1 MTPALFYVPE
11 AYSTGGAKLMGR
23 NAAGESFL
31 RGFLAHSRSSEF
43 VAVVHEPANGAVFS
57 AAVRAAGRQEPVQVI
72 DWPGIGALA
81 GRGPLF
87 HPDPGLAPYAWQR
100 AMHGHGAWSL
110 TGITHTLSSHW
121 AMDAV
126 VNLLAAPV
134 QPWDAVICTSRAGQ
148 RVVAELL
155 QRQADYLRDRFKAQ
169 QIVLPQLPLIP
180 LGIHTQDFQFSAAQ
194 RIAART
200 SVGADADTLV
210 VLFAG
215 RLSFHAKAHPLAMYQ
230 AIEQAARDLPAG
242 QRILLVEF
250 GQYASE
256 PGARAFAEAAR
267 LACPTVTV
275 RQLDG
280 RQPENRAIAWACADV
295 FCSLADNF
303 QETFGIT
310 PLEAMAAGLPVVVS
324 DWDGYRD
331 TVRDGSD
338 GFRIPTLM
346 PQPGLGRDLAWRHAS
361 GADNFDRYC
370 GHTCAL
376 IAVDVGAAAR
386 AFSRLFASAELRA
399 RMGAAGRQRA
409 CESFDWATIIPRY
422 ESLWESQE
430 ELRKGQAGSV
440 RRLANPCPARMD
452 PFRTFAGYTTQTLTP
467 ATLLALV
474 GSDATTSAQRVA
486 ELRKLAMV
494 GYAERILPSEDEIRW
509 VLARAVTGPRPAA
522 ELVQGIPES
531 RRAAVFRSL
540 AWLTKLGV
548 LTAAE
553 TSPGGGAVPL
563 ETS

>member
-31 RGFLAHSRSSEF
+31 RGYLSHGRSSEF
-43 VAVVHEPANGAVFS
+43 LAVVHEAANGAAFT

-126 VNLLAAPV
+126 VELLTAPV
-134 QPWDAVICTSRAGQ
+134 QQWDAVICTSRAGQ
-148 RVVAELL
+148 RVVADLL
-155 QRQADYLRDRFKAQ
+155 QQQADYLRDRFKAR
-169 QIVLPQLPLIP
+169 QITLPQLPLIP
-180 LGIHTQDFQFSAAQ
+180 LGIHTQDFAFTPAQ
-194 RIAART
+194 RTAARA
-200 SVGADADTLV
+200 SVGADDHTLV

-230 AIEQAARDLPAG
+230 AIEQAVRDLPSG
-242 QRILLVEF
+242 QRIQLVEF
-250 GQYASE
+250 GQFASE

-267 LACPTVTV
+267 LACPTVKV
-275 RQLDG
+275 CQLDG
-280 RQPENRAIAWACADV
+280 RQPENRSIAWACADI

-310 PLEAMAAGLPVVVS
+310 PVEAMAAGLPVVVS

-346 PQPGLGRDLAWRHAS
+346 PQPGLGSDLAWRHAS

-386 AFSRLFASAELRA
+386 AFSLLFASAALRA
-399 RMGAAGRQRA
+399 RMGASGRERA
-409 CESFDWATIIPRY
+409 REAFDWATIIPRY
-422 ESLWESQE
+422 ESLWQSQE
-430 ELRKGQAGSV
+430 ELRIALAGSV
-440 RRLANPCPARMD
+440 IRRPDPWPARKD
-452 PFRTFAGYTTQTLTP
+452 PFRTFAGYATQTLSP
-467 ATLLALV
+467 ATLLKLV
-474 GSDATTSAQRVA
+474 GSDPTNSARRVA

-494 GYAERILPSEDEIRW
+494 GYAERILPSEEEIFW
-509 VLARAVTGPRPAA
+509 VLARALDGPRAAA
-522 ELVQGIPES
+522 ELVQGIGDS
-531 RRAAVFRSL
+531 RRAVVFRSL

-548 LTAAE
+548 LTATETPSGGSAE
-553 TSPGGGAVPL
+553 PLTS
-563 ETS
+563 S

>member
-1 MTPALFYVPE
+1 MTPALFFVPE
-11 AYSTGGAKLMGR
+11 AYSTSGAKLMGR

-31 RGFLAHSRSSEF
+31 RGFLAHGRSSEF
-43 VAVVHEPANGAVFS
+43 IAVVHQLANGAVFT
-57 AAVRAAGRQEPVQVI
+57 ATVRAAGRQEPVRVI

-81 GRGPLF
+81 GCGPLF

-126 VNLLAAPV
+126 VDLLAAPV

-148 RVVAELL
+148 QVVADLL
-155 QRQADYLRDRFKAQ
+155 EQQADYLRDRFKAQ
-169 QIVLPQLPLIP
+169 RITLPQLPLIP
-180 LGIHTQDFQFSAAQ
+180 LGIHTRDFEFSAEQ
-194 RIAART
+194 RKAARIN
-200 SVGADADTLV
+200 VGADGDTLV

-230 AIEQAARDLPAG
+230 ALEMAARGLPSG

-250 GQYASE
+250 GQFASE
-256 PGARAFAEAAR
+256 PGARAFTEAAH
-267 LACPTVTV
+267 LACPTVRI

-280 RQPENRAIAWACADV
+280 RQSENSAIAWACADV

-331 TVRDGSD
+331 TVRDGTD
-338 GFRIPTLM
+338 GFRIQTLI
-346 PQPGLGRDLAWRHAS
+346 PQSGLGGDLAWRHAS

-399 RMGAAGRQRA
+399 TMGAAGRQRA
-409 CESFDWATIIPRY
+409 REAFDWATIIPRY
-422 ESLWESQE
+422 ENLWENQE
-430 ELRKGQAGSV
+430 HLRKA
-440 RRLANPCPARMD
+440 LARSASRSENPWPARMD
-452 PFRTFAGYTTQTLTP
+452 PFRLFASYTTQTLTP

-474 GSDATTSAQRVA
+474 GCDADTSVQRVT
-486 ELRKLAMV
+486 ELNKLAMV
-494 GYAERILPSEDEIRW
+494 RYAEPILPSEEEIRW
-509 VLARAVTGPRPAA
+509 VLSRAAADPRPAA
-522 ELVQGIPES
+522 DLVKGIPET

-540 AWLTKLGV
+540 AWLTKIGV
-548 LTAAE
+548 LTAV
-553 TSPGGGAVPL
+553 SSSSGGGAEPR
-563 ETS
+563 SPS

>member
-1 MTPALFYVPE
+1 MTPAIFYVPE

-31 RGFLAHSRSSEF
+31 RGFLAHSRSSKF
-43 VAVVHEPANGAVFS
+43 IAVVHDAANGAAFS
-57 AAVRAAGRQEPVQVI
+57 DAVRAAGRQEPVQVI
-72 DWPGIGALA
+72 AWPGIVALA

-110 TGITHTLSSHW
+110 SGITHTLSSHW

-126 VNLLAAPV
+126 VDLLTAPV

-148 RVVAELL
+148 RVVADLL
-155 QRQADYLRDRFKAQ
+155 EQQADYLRDRFKAQ
-169 QIVLPQLPLIP
+169 KIILPQLPLIP
-180 LGIHTQDFQFSAAQ
+180 LGIHTQDFQFSVAQ
-194 RIAART
+194 RIAAR
-200 SVGADADTLV
+200 SSIGADSDTLV

-215 RLSFHAKAHPLAMYQ
+215 RLTFHAKAHPLSMYQ
-230 AIEQAARDLPAG
+230 AIEQAARGLPAG
-242 QRILLVEF
+242 KRVLLVEF
-250 GQYASE
+250 GQFASE

-267 LACPTVTV
+267 LACPSVTV
-275 RQLDG
+275 SHLDG
-280 RQPENRAIAWACADV
+280 RQPENRTVAWACADI

-338 GFRIPTLM
+338 GFRIPTLI
-346 PQPGLGRDLAWRHAS
+346 PQPGLGGDLAWRHAS

-370 GHTCAL
+370 GYTCSL
-376 IAVDVGAAAR
+376 IAVDVGAASR
-386 AFSRLFASAELRA
+386 AFSQLFASAELRA
-399 RMGAAGRQRA
+399 CMGASGRQRA
-409 CESFDWATIIPRY
+409 REAFDWATIIPRY

-430 ELRKGQAGSV
+430 ELRSAQAGIVS
-440 RRLANPCPARMD
+440 RLANPWPARMD
-452 PFRTFAGYTTQTLTP
+452 PFRTFAGYTTLTLTP
-467 ATLLALV
+467 TTLLALV
-474 GSDATTSAQRVA
+474 GSDAITCAQRVA

-494 GYAERILPSEDEIRW
+494 RYAEPILPSEAEIQW
-509 VLARAVTGPRPAA
+509 ILDRAVAGPRPAA
-522 ELVQGIPES
+522 ELVQGIHES

-540 AWLTKLGV
+540 AWLTKLGALTV
-548 LTAAE
+548 LETA
-553 TSPGGGAVPL
+553 SGSGSVPL
-563 ETS
+563 SSS

>member
-1 MTPALFYVPE
+1 M
-11 AYSTGGAKLMGR
+11 K
-23 NAAGESFL
+23 
-31 RGFLAHSRSSEF
+31 
-43 VAVVHEPANGAVFS
+43 PANGAAFS

-72 DWPGIGALA
+72 DWPEIGALA

-100 AMHGHGAWSL
+100 ATHGHGAWSL

-121 AMDAV
+121 AMEAV
-126 VNLLAAPV
+126 VDLLAAPL

-155 QRQADYLRDRFKAQ
+155 QQQADYLRDRFKAQ
-169 QIVLPQLPLIP
+169 QIILPQLPLIP
-180 LGIHTQDFQFSAAQ
+180 LGIHTRDFQFTAAQ
-194 RIAART
+194 RTAART

-230 AIEQAARDLPAG
+230 AIEQAAHTLPAG
-242 QRILLVEF
+242 RRILLVEF
-250 GQYASE
+250 GQFASE

-267 LACPTVTV
+267 LACPAVTV
-275 RQLDG
+275 RHLDG

-346 PQPGLGRDLAWRHAS
+346 PQPGLGGDLAWRHAS

-376 IAVDVGAAAR
+376 IAVDVGAAAQ

-409 CESFDWATIIPRY
+409 REAFDWATIIPRY

-430 ELRKGQAGSV
+430 ELRKAQASERQPAGESVAGPHGSLPHLCRLCDADADAGDPAGAGRKRRQCQRATGCRIAQAGHGGLCRADPAERGRDPLGARPRRRRPATRGRAGAGHSRNAPG
-440 RRLANPCPARMD
+440 RRLPLTGLADQARCAD
-452 PFRTFAGYTTQTLTP
+452 
-467 ATLLALV
+467 
-474 GSDATTSAQRVA
+474 
-486 ELRKLAMV
+486 
-494 GYAERILPSEDEIRW
+494 
-509 VLARAVTGPRPAA
+509 
-522 ELVQGIPES
+522 
-531 RRAAVFRSL
+531 
-540 AWLTKLGV
+540 
-548 LTAAE
+548 
-553 TSPGGGAVPL
+553 GGGRIFWRRLRPSHFPEPL
-563 ETS
+563 TRPTWTALSATILCFDWLRCSRGRPMAAASR

>member
-31 RGFLAHSRSSEF
+31 RGFLAHSRSREF
-43 VAVVHEPANGAVFS
+43 IAVVHEAANGAAFG

-72 DWPGIGALA
+72 TWPEIGVLA

-121 AMDAV
+121 AMEAV
-126 VNLLAAPV
+126 VDLLTAPV

-148 RVVAELL
+148 RVVADLL
-155 QRQADYLRDRFKAQ
+155 QQQADYLRDRFKAQ
-169 QIVLPQLPLIP
+169 QVFQPQLPLIP
-180 LGIHTQDFQFSAAQ
+180 LGIHTRDFEFSAAQ
-194 RIAART
+194 RTAARIA
-200 SVGADADTLV
+200 VGADADTLV

-230 AIEQAARDLPAG
+230 AIEQAARGLPAG
-242 QRILLVEF
+242 RRILLVEF
-250 GQYASE
+250 GRFASE
-256 PGARAFAEAAR
+256 PGARAFAEAVRA
-267 LACPTVTV
+267 ACPTVTV

-280 RQPENRAIAWACADV
+280 RQPENRTIAWACADV

-331 TVRDGSD
+331 TVRDGTD
-338 GFRIPTLM
+338 GFRIPTLI
-346 PQPGLGRDLAWRHAS
+346 PQPGLGIDLAWRHAS
-361 GADNFDRYC
+361 GADDFDRYC

-409 CESFDWATIIPRY
+409 HETFDWATIIPRY

-430 ELRKGQAGSV
+430 ELRKAQAGSV
-440 RRLANPCPARMD
+440 RRLTNPWPARMD
-452 PFRTFAGYTTQTLTP
+452 PFRTFASYSTQTLTP
-467 ATLLALV
+467 ATPLALV
-474 GSDATTSAQRVA
+474 GSDPDSSARRVA

-494 GYAERILPSEDEIRW
+494 GYAERMLPSADEIGW
-509 VLARAVTGPRPAA
+509 VLARAVAGPRPAG
-522 ELVQGIPES
+522 ELVQEIPES

-540 AWLTKLGV
+540 VWLTKLGT
-548 LTAAE
+548 LTATKIPSDGGDE
-553 TSPGGGAVPL
+553 PPSP
-563 ETS
+563 S